1 MKVPLG
7 VRRSKRLEMA
17 RLLEHHALD
26 ILKQSGMRVPRFRV
40 ISSPEEAKEST
51 KEFGGRMVLKALIPV
66 GGRGKAGAIRT
77 AQTPEQ
83 AFALAR
89 ELLGRTTLNFAV
101 DQLLVSEFVEVA
113 KEFFVSLTF
122 DSMSRK
128 PLVLFSSL
136 GGIDV
141 EAILENDPQRLIQR
155 AVPISNGLRPFIAR
169 EIAQA
174 AGLKGNEL
182 VLTADALVRLYRIFR
197 EFDAETVEVNPL
209 VLTDQ
214 GEVVAPSA
222 VIVVDNQALF
232 RHPEL
237 SGIADPDR
245 TNGWRPLTPLERDI
259 RAIDRVATDSAIRF
273 NDLEGGKVAFM
284 MTGGGAGLLALDCIM
299 RLGGEPATTFD
310 ITPGRVEEKMYRAT
324 KAILSKPGLKGMIA
338 GGNITNFIPI
348 DIKVRGVVR
357 ALKELR
363 VNPKEFPV
371 VFRFAG
377 PGVEEAR
384 RLAGELPGIEFY
396 DAAGSLEDAVSRI
409 VELTKNG

>member
-1 MKVPLG
+1 
-7 VRRSKRLEMA
+7 MA

-26 ILKQSGMRVPRFRV
+26 VLKRSGISVPRFHV
-40 ISSPEEAKEST
+40 VCSPEEAKEAALRFNGKT
-51 KEFGGRMVLKALIPV
+51 VLKALIPV

-77 AQTPEQ
+77 AETPDRAAEH
-83 AFALAR
+83 AR
-89 ELLGRTTLNFAV
+89 ELLGRTILNFAV
-101 DQLLVSEFVEVA
+101 DALLISEFVETV

-128 PLVLFSSL
+128 PIILFSSL
-136 GGIDV
+136 GGVDV
-141 EAILENDPQRLIQR
+141 EAILEKDPQRLIQR
-155 AVPISNGLRPFIAR
+155 PVSIGSGLRPFVAR
-169 EIAQA
+169 EIAEA

-182 VLTADALVRLYRIFR
+182 AAAADVLVRLYRIFR
-197 EFDAETVEVNPL
+197 ESDAETVEVNPL
-209 VLTDQ
+209 VWTSEGGIAAL
-214 GEVVAPSA
+214 SA
-222 VIVVDNQALF
+222 VIVIDNQALF

-245 TNGWRPLTPLERDI
+245 TNGWRPFTALEREM
-259 RAIDRVATDSAIRF
+259 RSIDRSDASSAIRF

-384 RLAGELPGIEFY
+384 SLAGELPGIEFY
-396 DAAGSLEDAVSRI
+396 DAASSLEDAVSRI
-409 VELTKNG
+409 VELTKNR

>member
-1 MKVPLG
+1 
-7 VRRSKRLEMA
+7 MA

-26 ILKQSGMRVPRFRV
+26 ILKRSGIRVPRFRV
-40 ISSPEEAKEST
+40 ISSPEEAKET
-51 KEFGGRMVLKALIPV
+51 AKEFGGKAVLKALIPV
-66 GGRGKAGAIRT
+66 GGRAKAGAIGI
-77 AQTPEQ
+77 APTPER
-83 AFALAR
+83 AAEYAR
-89 ELLGRTTLNFAV
+89 ELLGAKILNFTV
-101 DQLLVSEFVEVA
+101 DEILASEVA
-113 KEFFVSLTF
+113 KIVKEFFVSLTF

-136 GGIDV
+136 GGVDV
-141 EAILENDPQRLIQR
+141 ETILERDPERLIQR
-155 AVPISNGLRPFIAR
+155 PVPISSGLRHFVAR
-169 EIAQA
+169 EIAES
-174 AGLKGNEL
+174 AGLKGIEL
-182 VLTADALVRLYRIFR
+182 ATTADALVRLYRIFR

-209 VLTDQ
+209 VLSDQ
-214 GEVVAPSA
+214 GELVAPSA
-222 VIVVDNQALF
+222 VIVIDNQALF

-259 RAIDRVATDSAIRF
+259 RAIDRTAADSAIRF

-310 ITPGRVEEKMYRAT
+310 ITPGRVEEKTYLAT
-324 KAILSKPGLKGMIA
+324 KAILSKSGLKGMIA

-348 DIKVRGVVR
+348 DIKVRGVMR

-363 VNPKEFPV
+363 VNAKEFPI

-384 RLAGELPGIEFY
+384 RLAKELPGIEFY
-396 DAAGSLEDAVSRI
+396 DAESSLEDAVKRI
-409 VELTKNG
+409 VELTRDR